1 MKDFSSLENW
11 PHYPVM
17 LDQVIK
23 ICKPEKG
30 GDFIDCT
37 FGAGG
42 YTNAL
47 LSFPKTKVLALD
59 RDSSTEKFSKKNKKS
74 IQRTFFI

>member
-1 MKDFSSLENW
+1 MKNFSSLANL

-47 LSFPKTKVLALD
+47 LSFP
-59 RDSSTEKFSKKNKKS
+59 
-74 IQRTFFI
+74 